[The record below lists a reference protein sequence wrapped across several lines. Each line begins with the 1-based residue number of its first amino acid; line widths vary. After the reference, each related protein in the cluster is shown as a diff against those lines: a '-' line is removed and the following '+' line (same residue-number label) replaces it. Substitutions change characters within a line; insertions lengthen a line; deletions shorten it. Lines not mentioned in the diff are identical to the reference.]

1 MFEKPSGQA
10 FVGSMSIKGVGEG
23 MNGPDF
29 CEKKGCVPEALWVSR
44 AASCYRAFVFWKNNA
59 VGMHPKRLQS
69 DTRSDVHSTNS
80 INVKDHVI

>member
-29 CEKKGCVPEALWVSR
+29 C
-44 AASCYRAFVFWKNNA
+44 AS
-59 VGMHPKRLQS
+59 
-69 DTRSDVHSTNS
+69 
-80 INVKDHVI
+80 

>member
-29 CEKKGCVPEALWVSR
+29 CLLQRMRPEALWFSGE
-44 AASCYRAFVFWKNNA
+44 AAATGAFVFGQDNA
-59 VGMHPKRLQS
+59 VGMHPKR
-69 DTRSDVHSTNS
+69 TRAATFIPNS
-80 INVKDHVI
+80 INVKDRVI